1 MKPTAELAKLL
12 VNLKQT
18 GGWDG
23 LTELIY
29 NSTASL
35 NGFDQYGHFGRT
47 RVTLSNCVEYKSSPG
62 GYSGCVRSVQR
73 TRTPAKSADTS
84 AARSL
89 PAPSASALAAENG
102 GTLVEPGPA
111 IGVGQGDSTEGRPE
125 GEAGV
130 AQSSKTEGTEPLLD
144 YLLGP

>member
-1 MKPTAELAKLL
+1 
-12 VNLKQT
+12 VNIKKT
-18 GGWDG
+18 GGWEG

-47 RVTLSNCVEYKSSPG
+47 RVTLSGCVEYEVAAH
-62 GYSGCVRSVQR
+62 GYSGCVARFNGTNAPETGEASTSTAELYRLLQEQMAER
-73 TRTPAKSADTS
+73 T
-84 AARSL
+84 
-89 PAPSASALAAENG
+89 G
-102 GTLVEPGPA
+102 GTLSGEGPA
-111 IGVGQGDSTEGRPE
+111 IGVGQSDNTGGRQ

-144 YLLGP
+144 Y